1 MKSENKKSIIQFIK
15 FCIIGASN
23 TAVSYV
29 FYLSVIGLGGHYVLG
44 NVAGYI
50 SGTLYAFFWNNKW
63 VFKKNDDEYRNVWIS
78 LIKMMFSYA
87 GTGIVLNSILLVLW
101 VKYLGVPQVI
111 APAINSA
118 ITLTLNFLSNKF
130 WVFKNSKGNPGNKKR
145 GNQ

>member
-1 MKSENKKSIIQFIK
+1 MLTRRKSIVQFIK

-23 TAVSYV
+23 TVVSYI
-29 FYLSVIGLGGHYVLG
+29 FYLLVIGLGGHYVLG

-63 VFKKNDDEYRNVWIS
+63 VFRKDENEYRNIWVS
-78 LIKMMFSYA
+78 LIKMMISYA
-87 GTGIVLNSILLVLW
+87 GTGIVLNSILLIVW
-101 VKYLGVPQVI
+101 VKYLGIPQVI

-130 WVFKNSKGNPGNKKR
+130 WVFSNKKSVE
-145 GNQ
+145 GAENSNL